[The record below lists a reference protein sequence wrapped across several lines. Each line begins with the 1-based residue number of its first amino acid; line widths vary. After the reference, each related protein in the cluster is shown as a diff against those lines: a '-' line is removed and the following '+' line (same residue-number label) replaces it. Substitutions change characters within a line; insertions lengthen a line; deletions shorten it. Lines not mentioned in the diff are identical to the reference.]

1 MDSFKKL
8 MLDYGY
14 RFSMNG
20 TIFINGDDKA
30 LLVLDKK
37 LLKELRYNSRVYEAN
52 KFNVATL
59 KEAEEKSMLPVSE
72 RKQIIDLIHREVIPA
87 IGCTEP
93 IAVALC
99 VARATETLGSV
110 PERIAVRL
118 SANILK
124 NAMGV
129 GIPGT
134 GMIGLPIAV
143 ALGAL
148 IGRSEYQLE
157 VLRDV
162 TPGAVERGRQM
173 IDQKRISIALKEGIA
188 EKLYIEAEVEAAGH
202 KALAVI
208 AGGHTTFVYVER
220 DGEVLLDR
228 RRAAASVEEEG
239 EVPLTLHRVWE
250 FAMTTPVDEIRF
262 ILESQRLNRAAA
274 EKSFTGEYGHCVGRT
289 LRCDRERQVM
299 GDSIFTRILSYT
311 SAACDARM
319 AGAMIPVMS
328 NSGSGNQGIAATMP
342 VAIYAEEI
350 HASEEQ
356 TIRALTLS
364 HLTVIY
370 IKQSLGRLSAL
381 CGCVVAATGSSCGI
395 VYLMGGGYKEMT
407 AAVKNMIAN
416 LTGMIC
422 DGAKPSCAMKL
433 TSGVSTAVLSA
444 MMAMDG
450 RCVSPVEGI
459 IEEDVD
465 RCIHNLTSIGRDGM
479 NETDRL
485 VLDIMTHKS

>member
-1 MDSFKKL
+1 
-8 MLDYGY
+8 
-14 RFSMNG
+14 
-20 TIFINGDDKA
+20 
-30 LLVLDKK
+30 
-37 LLKELRYNSRVYEAN
+37 
-52 KFNVATL
+52 
-59 KEAEEKSMLPVSE
+59 MLPESE

-99 VARATETLGSV
+99 VARATETLGTE

-162 TPGAVERGRQM
+162 TPEAVERGRRM
-173 IDQKRISIALKEGIA
+173 IEEKRITIELKEGIS
-188 EKLYIEAEVEAAGH
+188 EKLYIEVEVVAAGH
-202 KALAVI
+202 EAQAVI

-220 DGEVLLDR
+220 DGEVLLDKR
-228 RRAAASVEEEG
+228 SGASSEADAG
-239 EVPLTLHRVWE
+239 EVPLTLRRVWE
-250 FAMTTPVDEIRF
+250 FATTTPLDEIRF
-262 ILESQRLNRAAA
+262 ILESRRLNWAAA
-274 EKSFTGEYGHCVGRT
+274 EKAFSGDYGHSVGRT
-289 LRCDRERQVM
+289 LRCDREQQVM
-299 GDSIFTRILSYT
+299 GNSIFTRILSYT

-342 VAIYAEEI
+342 VAVYARETG
-350 HASEEQ
+350 ATEEQ
-356 TIRALTLS
+356 TIRARTLS

-395 VYLMGGGYKEMT
+395 VYLMGGGYDQVA

-450 RCVSPVEGI
+450 QCVTPVEGI

-465 RCIHNLTSIGRDGM
+465 RCIRNLTKIGRDGM

-485 VLDIMTHKS
+485 VLNIMTHKC